1 MQNLNRD
8 LLRIVGGG
16 WLVFIITGLLLSRLL
31 AVPTATVLIDQS
43 YCKPAQW
50 QAVAQEYTKLYQQQQ
65 QQQLQIES
73 VIVFSDLGQ
82 IAISPLSTPDDIQSL
97 STYGRQ
103 NPDRQKE
110 LQAEYPNAIL
120 LKCSN

>member
-8 LLRIVGGG
+8 LIRIVGGG
-16 WLVFIITGLLLSRLL
+16 WLAFLIVGLLLSRLL

-50 QAVAQEYTKLYQQQQ
+50 QTVAQDYAQLYQRQQ

-82 IAISPLSTPDDIQSL
+82 TAIAPIPTPADIQTL
-97 STYGRQ
+97 STYGRP
-103 NPDRQKE
+103 NPERQKE
-110 LQAEYPNAIL
+110 LQAEYSNAIL
-120 LKCSN
+120 LKCPN